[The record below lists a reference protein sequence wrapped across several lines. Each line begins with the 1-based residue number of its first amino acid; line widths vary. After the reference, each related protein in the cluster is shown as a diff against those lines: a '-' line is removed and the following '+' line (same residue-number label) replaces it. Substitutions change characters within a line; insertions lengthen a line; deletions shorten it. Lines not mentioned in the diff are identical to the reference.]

1 VISTDIAKALLRGRS
16 PFSSADGNYIADDV
30 RDVIGADPRAFLTP
44 GYNATP
50 AADMQALRQIFS

>member
-30 RDVIGADPRAFLTP
+30 RDVTDPRAFLIP

>member
-1 VISTDIAKALLRGRS
+1 LLRGRS
-16 PFSSADGNYIADDV
+16 PLSSVDGNYIADHV
-30 RDVIGADPRAFLTP
+30 RDVIGADPRAFLIC

>member
-1 VISTDIAKALLRGRS
+1 LLRGRS
-16 PFSSADGNYIADDV
+16 PLSSVDGNYIADHV
-30 RDVIGADPRAFLTP
+30 RDVIDARPGAFLIS